1 MDPGNAS
8 SAAASEAGSQAKFFA
23 GDICRLKSN
32 PSLLARVCRS
42 HHDPE
47 EPELLTELLTD
58 THNGVTE
65 EDVDPFMATSTPPEG
80 YVFVIFVQ
88 PSQGGSILV
97 EDDLELVD
105 RAYELGETVKRNSSE
120 NHTMSGTVIG
130 ASRKCTLEPIIY
142 QPHDPITGDYLPVR
156 FTEKPYERFE
166 TSSAPDKTGH
176 FLLYDV
182 PQSELRGEEQF
193 SEGDYIIYRQKLG
206 LIQEVEH
213 DVTLLLED
221 SRVVSPLDPYALELP
236 ISDPSSAISSTDLKN
251 RDLGNGQYVWTT
263 GTDFNYPGQSVITER
278 LNLSR
283 ADRPP
288 GAQTPVV
295 QAYVLATPAESI
307 HIHWLCSNVFADG
320 HQDHDSAEDVLRVST
335 LQQDAIRCNF
345 VRSPSQDS
353 LVGSCDSVL
362 DVGSFVR
369 FHDPAHAQLKY
380 PGLYQ
385 VPPHQSFGYDLN
397 IFRIVSTITEVIVQW
412 QDGSCTTETAT
423 SLLPSNANGDELYPG
438 DLVAL
443 KDSISVVNSQTTNK
457 RTVPH
462 LGRGRLNETLRIR
475 QLGIIQTVD
484 SRERIVSVRWY
495 QDTEVKLNHGGNS
508 FDPSSSLGRLGDA
521 VTNVSVYELA
531 TFPALNKDLG
541 DLVIVAPA
549 SISQSVM
556 SSIPHDIP
564 KEVEPR
570 RIRSIT
576 ADVFL
581 DPSSYLQSI
590 KPAIISSEWF
600 KNTTTIRAPSLRR
613 RYSIQNDDAAP
624 PNDFF
629 GKIVA
634 KDTNGNITVRF
645 PGASECRDIQVPF
658 ERILVVITSAGDMQD
673 DSSFSYLY
681 EDSFAG
687 ATGNEGITED
697 DSHNSLNSDEIIASQ
712 QSEIKI
718 GAIENGMVTMVPE
731 IRLESSSASGEGETL
746 IDGTSTPGPI
756 GSSLPA
762 ILCFPMPTSSPPGF
776 TVLEDLPPIDHHFIN
791 QNHSGSSTERMKRIS
806 REFGILESSLPPGIF
821 ARSWES
827 RMDLVRI
834 IFIGAESTPYEHAPY
849 VIDMHFPLDFPHSP
863 PSAFFHSWGAGQG
876 SINPNLSE
884 DGKICLSL
892 LGTWPTRD
900 LDERW
905 SPARST
911 VLQLLVS
918 IMGLILVKDPFYNEA
933 GYESLAAE
941 GSRVVESS
949 RYTEKVFLM
958 ARRFILH
965 ALEHPISGLENVLIW
980 NYVPGPPSTRPQL
993 LRKAIQDAREMIEHH
1008 DRTSESDQGSRASP
1022 FCSRLS
1028 LGAVLMLRKLVSTFE
1043 KLETDLK
1050 TRVTS

>member
-1 MDPGNAS
+1 
-8 SAAASEAGSQAKFFA
+8 
-23 GDICRLKSN
+23 
-32 PSLLARVCRS
+32 
-42 HHDPE
+42 
-47 EPELLTELLTD
+47 
-58 THNGVTE
+58 
-65 EDVDPFMATSTPPEG
+65 
-80 YVFVIFVQ
+80 
-88 PSQGGSILV
+88 
-97 EDDLELVD
+97 
-105 RAYELGETVKRNSSE
+105 
-120 NHTMSGTVIG
+120 MSGTVIG
-130 ASRKCTLEPIIY
+130 ASRRCTLEPIIY

-166 TSSAPDKTGH
+166 TSSAPEETGR

-182 PQSELRGEEQF
+182 PQSELLGEEQF

-206 LIQEVEH
+206 LVQEVEH
-213 DVTLLLED
+213 DVALLLED

-236 ISDPSSAISSTDLKN
+236 ISDPTSAISSADLKN
-251 RDLGNGQYVWTT
+251 RDIGNGQYVWTT

-278 LNLSR
+278 SNLSR

-288 GAQTPVV
+288 GAQTSVV
-295 QAYVLATPAESI
+295 QGYVLATPAKSI

-320 HQDHDSAEDVLRVST
+320 HQDHGPTRDVLRVST
-335 LQQDAIRCNF
+335 LQQDAVRCNF
-345 VRSPSQDS
+345 MRSPSQQC

-362 DVGSFVR
+362 DVGSYVR
-369 FHDPAHAQLKY
+369 FHDPAHAQAKY
-380 PGLYQ
+380 PGLCQ
-385 VPPHQSFGYDLN
+385 VPSHQSFGYDLN
-397 IFRIVSTITEVIVQW
+397 IFRVVSAKTEVTVQW

-423 SLLPSNANGDELYPG
+423 SLLPGDTGGDELYPG

-443 KDSISVVNSQTTNK
+443 KDSVSVVNFQATNK

-462 LGRGRLNETLRIR
+462 LGRGRLNETLRIQ
-475 QLGIIQTVD
+475 QLGIVQTVD

-495 QDTEVKLNHGGNS
+495 QDTDVALIHGGNS
-508 FDPSSSLGRLGDA
+508 LDPSSSLGRLGDTVA
-521 VTNVSVYELA
+521 DVSVYELA

-564 KEVEPR
+564 EENESH

-576 ADVFL
+576 ADAFL
-581 DPSSYLQSI
+581 NPSSYLQSI
-590 KPAIISSEWF
+590 RSAIISSEWF
-600 KNTTTIRAPSLRR
+600 KNTTTIRAPLRR
-613 RYSIQNDDAAP
+613 RYSIQNGDAAP

-634 KDTNGNITVRF
+634 KDTCGNITVRF
-645 PGASECRDIQVPF
+645 PGASDCRDVQVPF
-658 ERILVVITSAGDMQD
+658 ERILVVLASARNTQD
-673 DSSFSYLY
+673 DSLFSYLN
-681 EDSFAG
+681 EDPFAS
-687 ATGNEGITED
+687 AIGNEWITKD
-697 DSHNSLNSDEIIASQ
+697 DSHNVLDPDDFIASQ
-712 QSEIKI
+712 QDEIKI
-718 GAIENGMVTMVPE
+718 GAIESGMVTTVSE
-731 IRLESSSASGEGETL
+731 IRLESSSAPGEGETV
-746 IDGTSTPGPI
+746 IDGASIPAPT
-756 GSSLPA
+756 GSCLPA
-762 ILCFPMPTSSPPGF
+762 ILCFPVPTLSPPGF
-776 TVLEDLPPIDHHFIN
+776 TVLEDLPPVDHHFIN
-791 QNHSGSSTERMKRIS
+791 QNHSGSSTERMKRIR

-821 ARSWES
+821 VRSWES
-827 RMDLVRI
+827 RMDIVRI
-834 IFIGAESTPYEHAPY
+834 MFIGAESTPYEHAPY
-849 VIDMHFPLDFPHSP
+849 VIDIHFPLDFPHSP

-941 GSRVVESS
+941 GNMVIESS

-958 ARRFILH
+958 TRRFILH
-965 ALEHPISGLENVLIW
+965 ALEHPVRGLEDVLLW
-980 NYVPGPPSTRPQL
+980 NYFPGPPSTRPQL
-993 LRKAIQDAREMIEHH
+993 LRRAIQDAREMIEHH
-1008 DRTSESDQGSRASP
+1008 GRTPESDQGSQASA

-1028 LGAVLMLRKLVSTFE
+1028 LGAVMMLRKLVRAFE
-1043 KLETDLK
+1043 ELEADLK
-1050 TRVTS
+1050 TRVPS

>member
-1 MDPGNAS
+1 MDPGDAS
-8 SAAASEAGSQAKFFA
+8 SAAASEAGPQAKFFA

-32 PSLLARVCRS
+32 PSLIGRVCRS
-42 HHDPE
+42 PHDLE
-47 EPELLTELLTD
+47 EPELLAELLND
-58 THNGVTE
+58 TYNGMPE
-65 EDVDPFMATSTPPEG
+65 GDVDSFMATSTPPEG
-80 YVFVIFVQ
+80 YVFVIFAQ
-88 PSQGGSILV
+88 PSQGGAIIV

-105 RAYELGETVKRNSSE
+105 RAYEVGETVKRNSGE
-120 NHTMSGTVIG
+120 NYTMNGTVIG

-156 FTEKPYERFE
+156 FTEKPYEGFE
-166 TSSAPDKTGH
+166 TSSVPDETGS

-213 DVTLLLED
+213 DVALLLEG
-221 SRVVSPLDPYALELP
+221 SKVVSPLDPYSLELP
-236 ISDPSSAISSTDLKN
+236 ISDPTSAISSADLKN
-251 RDLGNGQYVWTT
+251 RDIGNGQYVWTT
-263 GTDFNYPGQSVITER
+263 GTDINYPGQSVITER
-278 LNLSR
+278 SNLSR
-283 ADRPP
+283 ADRPA
-288 GAQTPVV
+288 GAQTSVV
-295 QAYVLATPAESI
+295 QGYVLATPAESI

-320 HQDHDSAEDVLRVST
+320 HRDHGPTEDVLRVSS
-335 LQQDAIRCNF
+335 LQQDAVRCNF
-345 VRSPSQDS
+345 MRPPSQDS
-353 LVGSCDSVL
+353 LVVSCDSVL
-362 DVGSFVR
+362 DVGSYVR

-380 PGLYQ
+380 PGLRQ
-385 VPPHQSFGYDLN
+385 IPSHQSFGYDLN
-397 IFRIVSTITEVIVQW
+397 IFRIVSAKTVVTVQW

-423 SLLPSNANGDELYPG
+423 SLLPSDAGGDELYPG

-443 KDSISVVNSQTTNK
+443 KDSVNAVNFQTTSK
-457 RTVPH
+457 LTVPH
-462 LGRGRLNETLRIR
+462 LGRGRLNETLRVN
-475 QLGIIQTVD
+475 QLGIVQTVD

-495 QDTEVKLNHGGNS
+495 QDTNIELFYGGNS
-508 FDPSSSLGRLGDA
+508 LGPSSSLGRLGDA

-556 SSIPHDIP
+556 SSTPHDIP
-564 KEVEPR
+564 KENELH
-570 RIRSIT
+570 RIRSTT
-576 ADVFL
+576 AHAFL
-581 DPSSYLQSI
+581 DPASYLQSI
-590 KPAIISSEWF
+590 KSAIISSEWF

-624 PNDFF
+624 PNEFF

-634 KDTNGNITVRF
+634 KDTSGNITIRF
-645 PGASECRDIQVPF
+645 PGASDCRDVQVPF
-658 ERILVVITSAGDMQD
+658 ERILIVITSAGNTQD
-673 DSSFSYLY
+673 DSSFSYLN
-681 EDSFAG
+681 EDPLAG
-687 ATGNEGITED
+687 ANGNEWITQD
-697 DSHNSLNSDEIIASQ
+697 DIHDFLDPDELIASQ

-718 GAIENGMVTMVPE
+718 GAIESGMVTTVSE
-731 IRLESSSASGEGETL
+731 IRLKSSSAPGEGEAV
-746 IDGTSTPGPI
+746 IDGTSTPASR

-762 ILCFPMPTSSPPGF
+762 ILCFPVPTLSPPGF
-776 TVLEDLPPIDHHFIN
+776 AVLEDLPPVDHHFIN
-791 QNHSGSSTERMKRIS
+791 QNQPGSSTERMKRIR

-821 ARSWES
+821 VRSWES

-834 IFIGAESTPYEHAPY
+834 MFIGAESTPYEHAPH

-892 LGTWPTRD
+892 LGTWPTRN
-900 LDERW
+900 LDEKW
-905 SPARST
+905 LPARST

-918 IMGLILVKDPFYNEA
+918 IMGLILVKNPFYNEA

-941 GSRVVESS
+941 GSRVIESS

-958 ARRFILH
+958 TRRFILH
-965 ALEHPISGLENVLIW
+965 ALEHPVRGLEDVLIW

-993 LRKAIQDAREMIEHH
+993 LRKAIQDAKEMIEHH
-1008 DRTSESDQGSRASP
+1008 DRTSESDQSSQASA

-1028 LGAVLMLRKLVSTFE
+1028 LGAVVMLRKLVSTFE

-1050 TRVTS
+1050 TQVAS